1 MARKPVVKMLMH
13 LGELLTK
20 TVAAGL
26 VAAIID
32 DRDRHRYRQLHR
44 LVRADSL
51 SEWIAVIDDVL
62 VGRRVRLT
70 ARAQPTKAVIT
81 PGPKHHRRILRSRQ
95 QQSLTSDHRSHE
107 DWN

>member
-1 MARKPVVKMLMH
+1 MARKPVVKMLMY

-70 ARAQPTKAVIT
+70 VRAQPTKAVIT
-81 PGPKHHRRILRSRQ
+81 PGPKHPRPDSPFPSATKFDFRP
-95 QQSLTSDHRSHE
+95 
-107 DWN
+107 